1 MKITFFEVP
10 KSEQDFLQ
18 HNLEGHEVLFFE
30 EKLSS
35 LNIDL
40 AKDSEVVS
48 VFINSVLNKEILSQL
63 PNLKYITTRSTGF
76 DHIDLE
82 YANSLNIKVSN
93 VPSYGSSTVA
103 EFAFA
108 LLLNLSRKIHLANEK
123 LKEDADFSIYNF
135 RGFDL
140 KGKTIGIIG
149 TGKIGKNMIKMALGF
164 NMNVIAYDLYPD
176 IEFAKVSNIT
186 YKTFDEVIGTSDIVS
201 IHAPYNKENHH
212 LINKEKIEKMKKG
225 VYVINTARGELIDTD
240 ALVWGLEEGIIAGA
254 GLDVLEGERELK
266 EELEILASE
275 SRREK
280 VNDYKTLFE
289 DRVLINHKNVIVT
302 PHIAF
307 YSKEAEQ
314 EILSTTIENI
324 NSFLGNRIVNQI
336 GK

>member
-10 KSEQDFLQ
+10 KHEQESLQ
-18 HNLEGHEVLFFE
+18 LLLQDHEVIFTE
-30 EKLSS
+30 DKLDKDNLS
-35 LNIDL
+35 I
-40 AKDSEVVS
+40 AQDSEIVS
-48 VFINSVLNKEILSQL
+48 VFINSVLDQEVLSKL
-63 PNLKYITTRSTGF
+63 PKLKYIATRSTGY
-76 DHIDLE
+76 DHIDINF
-82 YANSLNIKVSN
+82 AHSLGIEISN
-93 VPSYGSSTVA
+93 VPAYGSSTVA

-140 KGKTIGIIG
+140 YGKTLGIIG
-149 TGKIGKNMIKMALGF
+149 TGKIGKNMARMALGF
-164 NMNVIAYDLYPD
+164 NMKVIAYDLYPD
-176 IEFAKVSNIT
+176 LEFAKNNNIT
-186 YKTFDEVIGTSDIVS
+186 YKTLDEVISESDVIS
-201 IHAPYNKENHH
+201 LHAPYNKENHH
-212 LINKEKIEKMKKG
+212 LINKEKMLKMKKDI
-225 VYVINTARGELIDTD
+225 YIINTARGELIDTD

-275 SRREK
+275 KRREK

-307 YSKEAEQ
+307 YSQEAES
-314 EILSTTIENI
+314 EILKTTVENI
-324 NSFLGNRIVNQI
+324 HSFVNQNI
-336 GK
+336 INQIK